1 MRIIIII
8 SLNVHSRPLIHRYD
22 TERERERGGGVRKGV
37 WPEFGLKG

>member
-22 TERERERGGGVRKGV
+22 TEREREVVALEKA
-37 WPEFGLKG
+37 FGPNSD